1 MGKAKYL
8 LQATVGTTAGSTP
21 VTITRLSDGNQIPFI
36 NAPLIIDDIYLV
48 SSPTSQ
54 GVLRIF
60 RDGQNV
66 YVTPAYNVMLT
77 SNPSRPVIKVAVSG
91 SAQNQISFDVF
102 VITPLSTGSET
113 LKFVVEVAE

>member
-8 LQATVGTTAGSTP
+8 LQATVGTSAGSVA
-21 VTITRLSDGNQIPFI
+21 VTITRLADNQSIPFI
-36 NAPLIIDDIYLV
+36 NAPLVIDDIYLV

-77 SNPSRPVIKVAVSG
+77 SNPSRPPIKVAVS
-91 SAQNQISFDVF
+91 
-102 VITPLSTGSET
+102 LSI
-113 LKFVVEVAE
+113 LF